1 MAIIGVP
8 YKKPLHAK
16 PNVYAY
22 YFEAL
27 KEIAKE
33 HGYNL
38 VVHGSMNRDLDLI
51 AIPWVDDP
59 KDEMEMINAMS
70 QYMNGW
76 TSDSKSIFLNNVL
89 PGGRNAYVI
98 QLNRGGYMNT
108 GTGLHEK
115 PEFLEDPQ
123 YYIDISV
130 TPRGGVILNS
140 KTSTEL

>member
-1 MAIIGVP
+1 M
-8 YKKPLHAK
+8 KPLHAK
-16 PNVYAY
+16 PNLYAY

-70 QYMNGW
+70 NYMNGW
-76 TSDSKSIFLNNVL
+76 TTEHKSLFLHNVL
-89 PGGRNAYVI
+89 LGGRKTYII

-108 GTGLHEK
+108 GQACMRNLNIYKTHNTTLI
-115 PEFLEDPQ
+115 FLL
-123 YYIDISV
+123 
-130 TPRGGVILNS
+130 PRAASQLAQ
-140 KTSTEL
+140 TRC